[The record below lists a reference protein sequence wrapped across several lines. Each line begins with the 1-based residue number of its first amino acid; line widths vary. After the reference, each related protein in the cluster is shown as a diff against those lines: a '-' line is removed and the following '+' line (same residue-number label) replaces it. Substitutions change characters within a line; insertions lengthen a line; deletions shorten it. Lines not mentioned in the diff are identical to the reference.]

1 MDNEEYR
8 QRIIAAADR
17 LYYTRG
23 FSSVGMDQLRDAAGV
38 SLRRL
43 YRLFPSKN
51 DVVMAVLRGR
61 RRMWAERLDEHVN
74 AVGTPRE
81 KLLAVYGFLS
91 EWFCEEGFRG
101 CGFVNAFA
109 ELGAVNS
116 DVADI
121 AREHKVSF
129 QRYLGELVERIGVDS
144 SLAEQL
150 ALLAEGAQT
159 TAAITGQAQAA
170 DRARE
175 AAEVLIDAALDR
187 VGSDSWGKN
196 SQSRATSDV

>member
-8 QRIIAAADR
+8 QQIVAAADR

-43 YRLFPSKN
+43 YQLFPSK
-51 DVVMAVLRGR
+51 DDIVMAVLRR
-61 RRMWAERLDEHVN
+61 RRRIWAEGLDEHVN
-74 AVGTPRE
+74 AAGTPRE
-81 KLLAVYGFLS
+81 KLLAVYAFLS
-91 EWFCEEGFRG
+91 DWFCEEDFRG
-101 CGFVNAFA
+101 CGFINAFA

-121 AREHKVSF
+121 AREHKLSF
-129 QRYLGELVERIGVDS
+129 QRYLGELVERIGVGS
-144 SLAEQL
+144 SLAAQL

-159 TAAITGQAQAA
+159 TAAITGQTEAA

-175 AAEVLIDAALDR
+175 AAEVLIDAALEKANR
-187 VGSDSWGKN
+187 GAAEKASLP
-196 SQSRATSDV
+196 

>member
-8 QRIIAAADR
+8 QQIVAAADQ

-43 YRLFPSKN
+43 YQLFPSK
-51 DVVMAVLRGR
+51 DDIVMAVLRR
-61 RRMWAERLDEHVN
+61 RRRIWAEGLDEHVN
-74 AVGTPRE
+74 AAGTPRE
-81 KLLAVYGFLS
+81 KLLAVYAFLS
-91 EWFCEEGFRG
+91 DWFCEEDFRG
-101 CGFVNAFA
+101 CGFINAFA

-121 AREHKVSF
+121 AREHKLSF

-144 SLAEQL
+144 SLAAQL

-159 TAAITGQAQAA
+159 TAAITGQAEAA

-175 AAEVLIDAALDR
+175 AAEVLIDAALEKANR
-187 VGSDSWGKN
+187 GAAEKASLP
-196 SQSRATSDV
+196 

>member
-8 QRIIAAADR
+8 QQIVAAADR

-43 YRLFPSKN
+43 YQLFPSK
-51 DVVMAVLRGR
+51 DDIVMAVLRR
-61 RRMWAERLDEHVN
+61 RRRIWAEGLDEHVD
-74 AVGTPRE
+74 AAGTPRE
-81 KLLAVYGFLS
+81 KLLAVYAFLS
-91 EWFCEEGFRG
+91 DWFCEEDFRG
-101 CGFVNAFA
+101 CGFINAFA

-121 AREHKVSF
+121 AREHKLSF

-144 SLAEQL
+144 SLAAQL

-159 TAAITGQAQAA
+159 TAAITGQAEAA

-175 AAEVLIDAALDR
+175 AAEVLIDAALEKANR
-187 VGSDSWGKN
+187 SAAEKASLP
-196 SQSRATSDV
+196 

>member
-1 MDNEEYR
+1 MNKEEYR

-43 YRLFPSKN
+43 YQLFPSKN

-61 RRMWAERLDEHVN
+61 RRMWVEGLDEHVN
-74 AVGTPRE
+74 AAGTPRE

-91 EWFCEEGFRG
+91 DWFCEEDFRG
-101 CGFVNAFA
+101 CGFINAFA

-129 QRYLGELVERIGVDS
+129 QGYLGELVERIGVDP
-144 SLAEQL
+144 SLAVQL

-159 TAAITGQAQAA
+159 TAAITGQAEAA

-175 AAEVLIDAALDR
+175 AAEVLIDAALER
-187 VGSDSWGKN
+187 VGSDSREK
-196 SQSRATSDV
+196 SSRACVPSDA

>member
-8 QRIIAAADR
+8 QQIVAAADR

-43 YRLFPSKN
+43 YQLFPSK
-51 DVVMAVLRGR
+51 DDIVMAVLHR
-61 RRMWAERLDEHVN
+61 RRRIWAEGLDEHVN
-74 AVGTPRE
+74 AAGTPRE
-81 KLLAVYGFLS
+81 KLLAVYAFLS
-91 EWFCEEGFRG
+91 DWFCEEDFRG
-101 CGFVNAFA
+101 CGFINAFA

-121 AREHKVSF
+121 AREHKLSF

-144 SLAEQL
+144 SLAAQL

-159 TAAITGQAQAA
+159 TAAITGQAEAA

-175 AAEVLIDAALDR
+175 AAEVLIDAALEKANR
-187 VGSDSWGKN
+187 GAAEKASLP
-196 SQSRATSDV
+196 

>member
-8 QRIIAAADR
+8 QQIVAAADR

-43 YRLFPSKN
+43 YQLFPSKN
-51 DVVMAVLRGR
+51 DIVMAVLRRR
-61 RRMWAERLDEHVN
+61 RRMWTEGLDEHVN
-74 AVGTPRE
+74 AVEAPRE
-81 KLLAVYGFLS
+81 KLLAVYAFLS
-91 EWFCEEGFRG
+91 DWFCEEDFRG
-101 CGFVNAFA
+101 CGFINAFA

-116 DVADI
+116 DVAAI

-144 SLAEQL
+144 SLAAQL

-159 TAAITGQAQAA
+159 TAAITGQAETA

-175 AAEVLIDAALDR
+175 AAEVLIDAALR
-187 VGSDSWGKN
+187 KAQGHAVSN
-196 SQSRATSDV
+196 A

>member
-8 QRIIAAADR
+8 QQIVAAADR

-43 YRLFPSKN
+43 YQLFPSK
-51 DVVMAVLRGR
+51 DDIVMAVLRR
-61 RRMWAERLDEHVN
+61 RRRIWAEGLDEHVN
-74 AVGTPRE
+74 AAGTPRE
-81 KLLAVYGFLS
+81 KLLAVYAFLS
-91 EWFCEEGFRG
+91 DWFCEEDFRG
-101 CGFVNAFA
+101 CGFINAFA

-121 AREHKVSF
+121 AREHKLSF
-129 QRYLGELVERIGVDS
+129 QRYLGELVERIGVDP
-144 SLAEQL
+144 SLAAQL

-159 TAAITGQAQAA
+159 TAAITGQAEAA

-175 AAEVLIDAALDR
+175 AAEVLIDAALEKANR
-187 VGSDSWGKN
+187 GAAEKASLP
-196 SQSRATSDV
+196 